1 MTKSEREKWVGIKEI
16 KENNEQKKEVVRVWQ
31 IKSVSNTMKR
41 HRDDV
46 TGDHQVI
53 YRRHTMIGEE
63 RVSNSERKRQR
74 TQNEV
79 TTQGIG
85 GGTDGLAS
93 TTNWGGRGQERIRG
107 RVGQRRSQEIKSS
120 EASVT
125 SEASA
130 IIKWGYRTCPVSTK
144 SPPHLR
150 VSYTPSL
157 MYMLDIIWKWRSE

>member
-1 MTKSEREKWVGIKEI
+1 MRGRQREKNADKEWTHLHTHDSDI
-16 KENNEQKKEVVRVWQ
+16 HIYSNQFMQ
-31 IKSVSNTMKR
+31 I
-41 HRDDV
+41 V
-46 TGDHQVI
+46 T
-53 YRRHTMIGEE
+53 RE
-63 RVSNSERKRQR
+63 R
-74 TQNEV
+74 
-79 TTQGIG
+79 
-85 GGTDGLAS
+85 
-93 TTNWGGRGQERIRG
+93 GGRGQERIRG

-157 MYMLDIIWKWRSE
+157 MYMLDIIWKGRKRANKESKYKETGVKKKLWESNEKGKVFLFCSIVFEWYAKSIENWSNIRVSYSR